1 MELGAA
7 PLDDAYEGIAA
18 LVADLVLAKDD
29 EKMACSA
36 GDARGVVVNDLVVGG
51 DVVVFIM
58 TSLDSRNFASRE
70 VRSKQSL
77 YAIRRKDN
85 SP

>member
-1 MELGAA
+1 MGADL
-7 PLDDAYEGIAA
+7 LDDAYEGDVA
-18 LVADLVLAKDD
+18 LVADLVLAKDG

-36 GDARGVVVNDLVVGG
+36 GDARGIVVNVVVGG
-51 DVVVFIM
+51 DVVFIM
-58 TSLDSRNFASRE
+58 TILASRSFASRE

-77 YAIRRKDN
+77 YTIRRNDN

>member
-1 MELGAA
+1 MRGVV
-7 PLDDAYEGIAA
+7 A
-18 LVADLVLAKDD
+18 LVSAADLVLVVLLAKED
-29 EKMACSA
+29 EKIACSA
-36 GDARGVVVNDLVVGG
+36 GDARGAVVHGVDDVLVV

-58 TSLDSRNFASRE
+58 TSLASRNFASRE

-77 YAIRRKDN
+77 YAIRRNDN

>member
-1 MELGAA
+1 MVGVAT
-7 PLDDAYEGIAA
+7 LDDVRDERGVA

-36 GDARGVVVNDLVVGG
+36 GDARGLVKVVVVGVRG
-51 DVVVFIM
+51 VVFIM
-58 TSLDSRNFASRE
+58 ASLASRNFASRE

-77 YAIRRKDN
+77 YAIRRNDN